1 MEFDN
6 ISISS
11 GQTPSSEGLPIRW
24 DLYTPISGT
33 SREFPVVI
41 FLHGFKGFKDWGPF
55 PDACEDLAR
64 SGFGVLAMNFSL
76 NGIGENKTE
85 LDRLDL
91 FERETLS
98 QDLDDIGTIIHAL
111 QKGEIQD
118 SHSHLNTDTLGIV
131 GHSRGGH
138 TAIVAASEFES
149 IQCLVTWSAVGNYIG
164 RWAEDKIEKWKSKGY
179 IEIENSRTGQIM
191 KVGKVVFEDAV
202 SNADQL
208 MAMKRV
214 SDVRIPSLF
223 IHAREDET
231 VPYTDSE
238 ELHIECAA
246 KEKELRLVANTGHTF
261 GASHPFE
268 EMDFPAPFLEVLEWT
283 IGWFREYLR

>member
-33 SREFPVVI
+33 SREFPVII

-85 LDRLDL
+85 FDRLDL

-118 SHSHLNTDTLGIV
+118 SHSHLNTDTIGIV

-149 IQCLVTWSAVGNYIG
+149 IQCLVTWSAVGNYIE

-191 KVGKVVFEDAV
+191 KVGKVVYDDAV

-238 ELHIECAA
+238 ELHIECVA
-246 KEKELRLVANTGHTF
+246 KEKELRLVANAGHTF

-268 EMDFPAPFLEVLEWT
+268 EMDFPVPFLEVLEWT

>member
-1 MEFDN
+1 MEFEN

-33 SREFPVVI
+33 SREFPVII

-76 NGIGENKTE
+76 NGVGERRTE

-98 QDLDDIGTIIHAL
+98 QDLEDIGTIIHAL
-111 QKGEIQD
+111 QSGKIQD
-118 SHSHLNTDTLGIV
+118 SHAHLNTDMIGIV
-131 GHSRGGH
+131 GYSRGGH
-138 TAIVAASEFES
+138 TAIVAAAEYES
-149 IQCLVTWSAVGNYIG
+149 VQCLVTWSAVGNYIS
-164 RWAEDKIEKWKSKGY
+164 RWAEDKIEDWKANGF
-179 IEIENSRTGQIM
+179 IEVENTRTGQIM
-191 KVGKVVFEDAV
+191 KVGKVVLEDAMA
-202 SNADQL
+202 NADRL
-208 MAMKRV
+208 MAMNRV
-214 SDVRIPSLF
+214 SEVRIPSLF

-238 ELHIECAA
+238 ELHIECSA
-246 KEKELRLVANTGHTF
+246 KDKELRLISNAGHTF
-261 GASHPFE
+261 GAAHPFE
-268 EMDFPAPFLEVLEWT
+268 EDEFPKPFSELLNWT
-283 IGWFREYLR
+283 IGWFREHLR

>member
-11 GQTPSSEGLPIRW
+11 GQTQSSEGLPIRW

-33 SREFPVVI
+33 SREFPVI
-41 FLHGFKGFKDWGPF
+41 LFLHGFKGFKDWGPF
-55 PDACEDLAR
+55 PDACQDLAR

-76 NGIGENKTE
+76 NGIGDNKTE

-111 QKGEIQD
+111 QKGDIHD
-118 SHSHLNTDTLGIV
+118 SHSHLNTDMIGIV

-138 TAIVAASEFES
+138 TAVVAAAEFES
-149 IQCLVTWSAVGNYIG
+149 IQCLVTWSAVGNYIQ
-164 RWAEDKIEKWKSKGY
+164 RWAKEKIEDWKSKGF
-179 IEIENSRTGQIM
+179 IEVENTRTGQVM
-191 KVGKVVFEDAV
+191 KVGLAVYEDAV

-246 KEKELRLVANTGHTF
+246 KDKELRLIANTGHTF
-261 GASHPFE
+261 GAAHPFE
-268 EMDFPAPFLEVLEWT
+268 EMDFPAPFSEVLEWT
-283 IGWFREYLR
+283 IGWFREHLR

>member
-11 GQTPSSEGLPIRW
+11 GSIPSTEGLPIRW
-24 DLYTPISGT
+24 DLYSPISGT
-33 SREFPVVI
+33 AREFPVII
-41 FLHGFKGFKDWGPF
+41 FVHGFKGFKDWGLF

-64 SGFGVLAMNFSL
+64 GGFSVVAMNFSL

-98 QDLDDIGTIIHAL
+98 QDLEDINSIIKAL
-111 QKGEIQD
+111 QKGKIKD
-118 SHSHLNTDTLGIV
+118 SHSSMNTDMIGIL

-138 TAIVAASEFES
+138 TAITAAAEFES
-149 IQCLVTWSAVGNYIG
+149 VQCLVTWGAVLNFLSNWNGSIQK
-164 RWAEDKIEKWKSKGY
+164 DFDTKGY
-179 IEIENSRTGQIM
+179 TEVLNVRTNQLL
-191 KVGKVVFEDAV
+191 KLGKVVYEDAV
-202 SNADQL
+202 ANADRVI
-208 MAMKRV
+208 AENRV
-214 SDVRIPSLF
+214 SELRVPSLF

-238 ELHIECAA
+238 TLHIKCAA
-246 KEKELRLVANTGHTF
+246 KEKELRLVAKTGHFF
-261 GASHPFE
+261 GAEHPFT
-268 EMDFPAPFLEVLEWT
+268 EMEFPKPFAEVLDWT

>member
-1 MEFDN
+1 MEFNN

-33 SREFPVVI
+33 AREFPVII

-76 NGIGENKTE
+76 NGIGDKRTE

-98 QDLDDIGTIIHAL
+98 QDLDDIGSIIHAL
-111 QKGEIQD
+111 QKGDIKD
-118 SHSHLNTDTLGIV
+118 SHTHLNTDMIGIV

-138 TAIVAASEFES
+138 TAIVAASEYES
-149 IQCLVTWSAVGNYIG
+149 VQCLVTWSAVGNYMS
-164 RWAEDKIEKWKSKGY
+164 RWAEDKIEDWKSTGY
-179 IEIENSRTGQIM
+179 IEVENARTGQIM
-191 KVGKVVFEDAV
+191 KVGKVVLEDAV
-202 SNADQL
+202 ANADQL

-214 SDVRIPSLF
+214 SDVRIPTLF
-223 IHAREDET
+223 IHGREDET

-246 KEKELRLVANTGHTF
+246 KDKELRLISNAGHTY
-261 GASHPFE
+261 GAAHPFE
-268 EMDFPAPFLEVLEWT
+268 EDEFPKPFAELLEWT
-283 IGWFREYLR
+283 IGWLREHLR

>member
-11 GQTPSSEGLPIRW
+11 GQVPSSEGLPIRW

-33 SREFPVVI
+33 SREFPVII

-64 SGFGVLAMNFSL
+64 SGYGVLAMNFSL

-118 SHSHLNTDTLGIV
+118 SHSHLNTDNIGIV

-149 IQCLVTWSAVGNYIG
+149 IQCLVTWSAVGNYMS
-164 RWAEDKIEKWKSKGY
+164 RWAEDKIKEWKSKGF
-179 IEIENSRTGQIM
+179 IEVENGRTGQIM
-191 KVGKVVFEDAV
+191 KVGKVVYEDAV

-214 SDVRIPSLF
+214 SDLRIPSLF

-246 KEKELRLVANTGHTF
+246 KEKELRLIANTGHTF
-261 GASHPFE
+261 GAAHPFE
-268 EMDFPAPFLEVLEWT
+268 EMEFPAPFSEALEWT

>member
-1 MEFDN
+1 MEFEN

-33 SREFPVVI
+33 SREFPVII

-76 NGIGENKTE
+76 NGIGERRTE

-98 QDLDDIGTIIHAL
+98 QDLEDIGTIIYAL

-118 SHSHLNTDTLGIV
+118 NHAHLNTDMIGLV

-138 TAIVAASEFES
+138 TAIVAAAEYES
-149 IQCLVTWSAVGNYIG
+149 VQCLVTWSAVGNYMG
-164 RWAEDKIEKWKSKGY
+164 RWAEDKIKDWESKGF
-179 IEIENSRTGQIM
+179 IEVENARTGQIM
-191 KVGKVVFEDAV
+191 KVGKVVLEDAIA
-202 SNADQL
+202 NADRL
-208 MAMKRV
+208 MAMNRV
-214 SDVRIPSLF
+214 SEVRVPSLF

-238 ELHIECAA
+238 ELHIHCAA
-246 KEKELRLVANTGHTF
+246 KDKELRLIANAGHTF
-261 GASHPFE
+261 GAAHPFE
-268 EMDFPAPFLEVLEWT
+268 EVEFPKPFSELVEWT
-283 IGWFREYLR
+283 IGWFREHLR